1 MIPHNLVDQRVF
13 QFILHREIHT
23 ATRLQYC
30 LSLLCLTPDR
40 PRRAAAPASLS
51 RLAALLVSQL
61 RATDLAARLDSSGVA
76 LLLVDA
82 ETRTLPK
89 ILERLKGG
97 LEGIVT
103 LSGGGGCYPQTAT
116 TGPEL
121 LQQALALMTRAHAEG
136 GNRLHLPP

>member
-1 MIPHNLVDQRVF
+1 MVPHNLVDQGLF
-13 QFILHREIHT
+13 QFILNREIHT
-23 ATRLQYC
+23 ATRLQYP

-40 PRRAAAPASLS
+40 PRGAASPASLT

-82 ETRTLPK
+82 ETRTLPT

-97 LEGIVT
+97 LEGLVT
-103 LSGGGGCYPQTAT
+103 VSGGGGCYPQTAS
-116 TGPEL
+116 TGREL
-121 LQQALALMTRAHAEG
+121 LQQAVELMTRAHAEG
-136 GNRLHLPP
+136 GNRLYLPP